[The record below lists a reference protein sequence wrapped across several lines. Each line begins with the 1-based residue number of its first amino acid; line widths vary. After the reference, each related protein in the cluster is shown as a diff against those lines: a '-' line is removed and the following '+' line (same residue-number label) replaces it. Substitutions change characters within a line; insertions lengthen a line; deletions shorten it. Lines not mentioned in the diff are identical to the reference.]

1 MTNQLKGKQ
10 ISILIGDIVV
20 MYSALYIALVVRNFN
35 FPDTFMLGNHA
46 LMFTYNIAVWIIFFY
61 IAGLYNLH
69 LAVNNSRFIELS
81 LKSIISCTVFSI
93 GFFYIYPSTSIAPK
107 TILALYFSIF
117 LILHLIYRYLINQTL
132 KTRAPKTNIAVIGDS
147 KQVRSIASLTKKKPH
162 LGYCIKFILD
172 ETVVSTQNKENIVEI
187 INNSKEFE
195 KKLIKDNIKEVI
207 IAQNFNN
214 KENIK
219 QMLFRCLKL
228 NINFIS
234 IIEFYESLLGRVELD
249 LINKTWFLENFNRI
263 NNSSYNLLKRI
274 FDVLISL
281 IIFIISFPLWIIVA
295 ILIKT
300 ESTGPIFF
308 IDTRLGK
315 NEKPFTLF
323 KFRTMNIINNNQ
335 RPTEAKD
342 PRITKIGKY
351 LRKTRI
357 DELPQVLSVLK
368 GDMSIIGPRPE
379 RPKLVSELKKVIP
392 FYNIRMLIKPGITGW
407 DQISGEYHSP
417 SQTDTIKKLEHDF
430 FYIKNMSIYLDIS
443 ILLKT
448 IRTVLNSTGV

>member
-1 MTNQLKGKQ
+1 
-10 ISILIGDIVV
+10 
-20 MYSALYIALVVRNFN
+20 
-35 FPDTFMLGNHA
+35 
-46 LMFTYNIAVWIIFFY
+46 MFEFSYDSSSSK
-61 IAGLYNLH
+61 L
-69 LAVNNSRFIELS
+69 LS
-81 LKSIISCTVFSI
+81 L
-93 GFFYIYPSTSIAPK
+93 
-107 TILALYFSIF
+107 
-117 LILHLIYRYLINQTL
+117 
-132 KTRAPKTNIAVIGDS
+132 
-147 KQVRSIASLTKKKPH
+147 
-162 LGYCIKFILD
+162 
-172 ETVVSTQNKENIVEI
+172 
-187 INNSKEFE
+187 
-195 KKLIKDNIKEVI
+195 
-207 IAQNFNN
+207 
-214 KENIK
+214 
-219 QMLFRCLKL
+219 
-228 NINFIS
+228 
-234 IIEFYESLLGRVELD
+234 
-249 LINKTWFLENFNRI
+249 
-263 NNSSYNLLKRI
+263 
-274 FDVLISL
+274 L

-300 ESTGPIFF
+300 ESTGPIFL